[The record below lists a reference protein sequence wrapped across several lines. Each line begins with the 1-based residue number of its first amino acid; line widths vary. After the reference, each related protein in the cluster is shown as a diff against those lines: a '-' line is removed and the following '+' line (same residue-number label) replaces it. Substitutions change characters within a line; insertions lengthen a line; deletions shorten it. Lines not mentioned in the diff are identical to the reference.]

1 MDSALTDIQRG
12 FLETFFT
19 SGPISS
25 HFYLSGGTALAGFYL
40 DHRLSDDI
48 DLFTRD
54 AAQIMQARES
64 IQASIAACG
73 LEITARRE
81 IGEEGREYLE
91 YKVQGDPHRT
101 HPLRKIDVVRDT
113 DPIFSPPEPRGV
125 IRVDALLNIAVN
137 KVAAI
142 FSRGGGRGD
151 DEEVKDCA
159 DLYFL
164 LKIKPFDLD
173 ALLPMAAQ
181 KDLGFDELRF
191 AANLARVSG
200 LQGLVPLL
208 QHYMVKPLTAD
219 DLVRFCEE
227 TATRIFDRHPPR
239 R

>member
-1 MDSALTDIQRG
+1 VDSVLTDIQRR

-19 SGPISS
+19 SGPIST

-40 DHRLSDDI
+40 HHRLSDDI

-54 AAQIMQARES
+54 VAQIKRARER
-64 IQASIAACG
+64 IEASITACA

-81 IGEEGREYLE
+81 IEEERREYLE
-91 YKVQGDPHRT
+91 YKLQGDPHPT

-113 DPIFSPPEPRGV
+113 DPIFSPPELYGV
-125 IRVDALLNIAVN
+125 IRVDSLLNIAVN

-142 FSRGGGRGD
+142 FSRS
-151 DEEVKDCA
+151 DEAKDYV
-159 DLYFL
+159 DLYFI
-164 LKIKPFDLD
+164 LKTQPFDLD

-191 AANLARVSG
+191 AASLAGVSG
-200 LQGLVPLL
+200 LGRLVPFLER
-208 QHYMVKPLTAD
+208 YMVKPLRVD

-227 TATRIFDRHPPR
+227 TAARIFDRHPPR
-239 R
+239 G